1 MTNVVSYDHR
11 HKRHE
16 VLQDRW
22 NLLKKV
28 IVNCYSDS
36 RVALDDTEYMSRNL
50 ILAHDAMDYDLYD
63 RAEQYM
69 DFVIQTIG
77 TLEEGE
83 KFLQKYTL

>member
-16 VLQDRW
+16 VLEDRW

-28 IVNCYSDS
+28 LVNCYLDE
-36 RVALDDTEYMSRNL
+36 VVHHDDTEYMARYL
-50 ILAHDAMDYDLYD
+50 ILANDAMDYGLYD
-63 RAEQYM
+63 RAEKYM
-69 DFVIQTIG
+69 DFVINTIG

-83 KFLQKYTL
+83 KKLQESTL